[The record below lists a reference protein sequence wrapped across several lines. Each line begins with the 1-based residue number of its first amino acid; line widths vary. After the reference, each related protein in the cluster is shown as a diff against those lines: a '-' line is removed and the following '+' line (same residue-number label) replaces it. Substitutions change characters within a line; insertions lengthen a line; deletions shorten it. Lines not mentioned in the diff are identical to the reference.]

1 MKHSEKKTKRTA
13 QTQIDE
19 LNGQRTAED
28 EQFYWSEESESF
40 TTASKDDYKYPK
52 KPSVF
57 LRDCKYNMN
66 VTICYSSIMC
76 EFQWETDIYLDL
88 DYYGYPKID
97 YDLA

>member
-1 MKHSEKKTKRTA
+1 MKHSDKKTKQTA
-13 QTQIDE
+13 QMQIAE
-19 LNGQRTAED
+19 LNGQWTAED

-40 TTASKDDYKYPK
+40 TTTSKDDYKYPK
-52 KPSVF
+52 KPCVF

-66 VTICYSSIMC
+66 VTICYSSVMC
-76 EFQWETDIYLDL
+76 EFQLETDIYLDL

>member
-1 MKHSEKKTKRTA
+1 MKHSDKKTKQTA
-13 QTQIDE
+13 QMQIDE

-40 TTASKDDYKYPK
+40 TTTSKDDYKYPK
-52 KPSVF
+52 KPCVF

-66 VTICYSSIMC
+66 VTICYSSVMC
-76 EFQWETDIYLDL
+76 EFQLETDIYLDL

>member
-1 MKHSEKKTKRTA
+1 MKHSDKKTKQTA
-13 QTQIDE
+13 QMQIDE

-40 TTASKDDYKYPK
+40 TTTSKDGYKYPK
-52 KPSVF
+52 KPFVF

-66 VTICYSSIMC
+66 VTICYSSVMC
-76 EFQWETDIYLDL
+76 EFQLETDIYLDL

>member
-40 TTASKDDYKYPK
+40 TTASKDDYKYAK

-66 VTICYSSIMC
+66 VTICYSSVMC